1 MSEESQRI
9 KKPSS
14 GYATDHFYD
23 GAWHRAVKFVEG
35 SVEFFDVYDV
45 IFEGITYQSPP
56 ILVSENLIIVPI
68 AKDEVAWNSKIEIY
82 GAIGSGESEKI
93 FSDGDATRPFAGEL
107 DVSNPQ
113 EPLVIFGGGNVSRF
127 SNYTASVN
135 GVEYGGLITDPERNS
150 ISLLRPIEDG
160 KLMVFGKT
168 ETGKNVIVFEI
179 ETEGENKPL
188 NGWVEFHDVATCI
201 LFRSGDLT
209 GFANSYELRYEG
221 TSTRSY
227 RGLSP
232 THIRYENIGHHI
244 RTEVELWAYWQDK
257 PDGVLLFKG
266 RYNGSAVK
274 SSKRCSLDGKK

>member
-23 GAWHRAVKFVEG
+23 GAWHRAVKSVEG

-82 GAIGSGESEKI
+82 GAIGTGESEKI
-93 FSDGDATRPFAGEL
+93 FSDGDAVRPFAGEL

-127 SNYTASVN
+127 PNYTASVN
-135 GVEYGGLITDPERNS
+135 GVEYG
-150 ISLLRPIEDG
+150 
-160 KLMVFGKT
+160 
-168 ETGKNVIVFEI
+168 
-179 ETEGENKPL
+179 
-188 NGWVEFHDVATCI
+188 
-201 LFRSGDLT
+201 DLT
-209 GFANSYELRYEG
+209 GFATSYELRYEG
-221 TSTRSY
+221 TSIRNY

-232 THIRYENIGHHI
+232 THIRYENIGHH
-244 RTEVELWAYWQDK
+244 VELRSNYGLTGKINLMVFCYSKAGITD
-257 PDGVLLFKG
+257 LL
-266 RYNGSAVK
+266 
-274 SSKRCSLDGKK
+274 

>member
-9 KKPSS
+9 KQPSS

-82 GAIGSGESEKI
+82 GAIGTGESEKI
-93 FSDGDATRPFAGEL
+93 FSDGDAVRPFAGEL

-127 SNYTASVN
+127 PNYTANVN
-135 GVEYGGLITDPERNS
+135 GVEYGGLIIDPEKNS
-150 ISLLRPIEDG
+150 ISLLHPIEDG

-221 TSTRSY
+221 TSTRNY

-232 THIRYENIGHHI
+232 THIRYENIGHHVK
-244 RTEVELWAYWQDK
+244 TEVELWAYWQDK

-274 SSKRCSLDGKK
+274 NNKRCSLDEKK